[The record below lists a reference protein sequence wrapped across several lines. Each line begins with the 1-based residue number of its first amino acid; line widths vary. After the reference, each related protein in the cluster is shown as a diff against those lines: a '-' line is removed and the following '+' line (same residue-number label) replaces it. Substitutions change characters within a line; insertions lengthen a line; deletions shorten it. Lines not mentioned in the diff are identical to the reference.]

1 MTVTI
6 RIPGTEEGDHSSRY
20 PGEDRGNPNTRGQ
33 RKAIF
38 DRKMLTNIRI
48 PDVTRGEDD
57 CYVKESSWF
66 PLTGMVSLSRPFP
79 TLTRT
84 HTQRHRS
91 PPLCWGSLRKWF
103 VWSCRSLAPT
113 FWRYVAFVFFLL
125 IFAFSCLF
133 FSGASFDAF
142 LAGFIIMSGARTLT
156 SLCFDPIRWG
166 CSAYYSGEARLVF
179 QFQGLSWF
187 LARSVLQS
195 HVQNWCCR
203 FAVDFM

>member
-84 HTQRHRS
+84 HTAPS
-91 PPLCWGSLRKWF
+91 LSTSLLRKF
-103 VWSCRSLAPT
+103 EEVICMIVSKLGPYILTVCRLCIFPSHLC
-113 FWRYVAFVFFLL
+113 FFLP
-125 IFAFSCLF
+125 F

-156 SLCFDPIRWG
+156 SLCFDPIR
-166 CSAYYSGEARLVF
+166 
-179 QFQGLSWF
+179 
-187 LARSVLQS
+187 
-195 HVQNWCCR
+195 
-203 FAVDFM
+203 

>member
-6 RIPGTEEGDHSSRY
+6 RIPGTEEGDHSRRY

-66 PLTGMVSLSRPFP
+66 PLTGMVSLSRPLP

-84 HTQRHRS
+84 HTAPS
-91 PPLCWGSLRKWF
+91 LSTSLLRKFEEVILYDRVEAWPPHSDGMSPLYF
-103 VWSCRSLAPT
+103 SFSSLL
-113 FWRYVAFVFFLL
+113 FL
-125 IFAFSCLF
+125 AF
-133 FSGASFDAF
+133 FSGASFDTF

-187 LARSVLQS
+187 LARSVLRW